1 MGELSIMPV
10 KISKL
15 SGYQDGM
22 DRKTLYVGAVIPDLY
37 ILSPFNTI
45 TLKCPVAGLTEI
57 LADRGR

>member
-1 MGELSIMPV
+1 MPV

-22 DRKTLYVGAVIPDLY
+22 DRETLYVGAVIPDLY

-45 TLKCPVAGLTEI
+45 TLKRPVAGLTEI